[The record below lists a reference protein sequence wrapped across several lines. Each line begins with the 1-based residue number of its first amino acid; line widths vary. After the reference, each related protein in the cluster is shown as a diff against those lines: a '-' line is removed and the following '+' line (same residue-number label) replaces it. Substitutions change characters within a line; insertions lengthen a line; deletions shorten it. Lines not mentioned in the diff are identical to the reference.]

1 MKKQLLAL
9 GMMLTL
15 ILPVQAQPVHA
26 IAMHG
31 TPKYGAD
38 FKNFDYVNPNA
49 PKGGVLRQATFG
61 SFDTFNPFVI
71 KGNAAA
77 GTGLV
82 FETLMSSSMD
92 EAFTEYGL
100 VADSIEVPDNRAW
113 VAFHIN
119 PKARFSDGTPITADD
134 IVFTFEMLKQHGVPQ
149 YRYYYGD
156 VQKVEATAPDRV
168 LFTFKSA
175 DNREL
180 PLILGQM
187 PVLSKA
193 DWQGKDFSATTLTMP
208 LGSGPYKLK
217 SFELNRFLVYERDPN
232 YWGKDLP
239 VNRGLYNFDEIRFDV
254 YRDTSVAVEAFKAGA
269 YDLRQENEAKRWAV
283 SYDFPAF
290 YEGRVKKREFSHQLP
305 SGMQGFVFNTRR
317 AIFKDKRVREALQY
331 VLDFNWLNT
340 HLFYGSYHRT
350 NSYFDNSYLAAK
362 GLPSE
367 QERALLEP
375 YATQIDKRVFSQEIK
390 PIEMQS
396 SNPRPELLKALDL
409 LAQAGWHVKNGV
421 LQNSAGEPFEF
432 EILLDSSGAAAW
444 ERIALSFVRNLKK
457 IGITAHIRVMDAL
470 QYKHRVDEFDFDMF
484 VMVWGQSLSPGNEQ
498 RYFWGS
504 AAALQ
509 QGSYNFAGIQ
519 DPVIDMLIEKIVSAK
534 DEQALISATHA
545 LDRML
550 MWGFYVIPHW
560 HMQGVRFV
568 YWDRFEMPKAEPM
581 HGINIMSWW
590 AK

>member
-119 PKARFSDGTPITADD
+119 PKARFSNGTPITADD
-134 IVFTFEMLKQHGVPQ
+134 VVFTFEMLKQHGVPQ

-331 VLDFNWLNT
+331 VLDFNWLNR

-568 YWDRFEMPKAEPM
+568 YWDKFGMPKAEPM

>member
-1 MKKQLLAL
+1 MKIKLLAL
-9 GMMLTL
+9 GMMLIL
-15 ILPVQAQPVHA
+15 SLPVQAQPMHA

-31 TPKYGAD
+31 APKYSAD
-38 FKNFDYVNPNA
+38 FQNFDYVNPNA

-82 FETLMSSSMD
+82 FETLMTSSLD
-92 EAFTEYGL
+92 EPFTEYGL
-100 VADSIEVPDNRAW
+100 VADSIEVPENRAW

-119 PKARFSDGTPITADD
+119 PKARFSDGKPITAEDV
-134 IVFTFEMLKQHGVPQ
+134 VFTFEMLKQHGVPQ

-156 VQKVEATAPDRV
+156 VQKVEATASDLV
-168 LFTFKSA
+168 LFTFKSTN
-175 DNREL
+175 NREL

-217 SFELNRFLVYERDPN
+217 GFELNRYVVYERDPN

-254 YRDTSVAVEAFKAGA
+254 YRDTAVAVEAFKAGA
-269 YDLRQENEAKRWAV
+269 YDLRQENEAKRWATN
-283 SYDFPAF
+283 YDFPAF
-290 YEGRVKKREFSHQLP
+290 QEGRVKKREFSHQLP

-317 AIFKDKRVREALQY
+317 AIFEDKRVREALQY
-331 VLDFNWLNT
+331 VLDFNWLNR

-362 GLPSE
+362 GLPSV

-375 YATQIDKRVFSQEIK
+375 YAAQIDPRVLTEQIE

-504 AAALQ
+504 EAALQ

-534 DEQALISATHA
+534 DEQELTSATHA

-568 YWDRFEMPKAEPM
+568 YWDKFGMPKAEPM
-581 HGINIMSWW
+581 HGVNIMSWW
-590 AK
+590 AE

>member
-134 IVFTFEMLKQHGVPQ
+134 VVFTFEMLKQHGVPQ

-290 YEGRVKKREFSHQLP
+290 RDERVKKREFSHQLP

-331 VLDFNWLNT
+331 VLDFNWLNR

-504 AAALQ
+504 KAALQ

>member
-119 PKARFSDGTPITADD
+119 PKARFSNGTPITADD
-134 IVFTFEMLKQHGVPQ
+134 VVFTFEMLKQHGVPQ

-290 YEGRVKKREFSHQLP
+290 HEGRVKKREFSHQLP

-331 VLDFNWLNT
+331 VLDFNWLNR

-362 GLPSE
+362 GLPSA

-568 YWDRFEMPKAEPM
+568 YWDKFGMPKAEPM

>member
-134 IVFTFEMLKQHGVPQ
+134 VVFTFEMLKQHGVPQ

-290 YEGRVKKREFSHQLP
+290 YDGRVKKREFSHQLP

-331 VLDFNWLNT
+331 VLDFNWLNR

-421 LQNSAGEPFEF
+421 LQNSVGEPFEF

-568 YWDRFEMPKAEPM
+568 YWDKFEMPKAEPM

>member
-134 IVFTFEMLKQHGVPQ
+134 VVFTFEMLKQHGVPQ

-290 YEGRVKKREFSHQLP
+290 YDGRVKKREFSHQLP

-331 VLDFNWLNT
+331 VLDFNWLNR

-409 LAQAGWHVKNGV
+409 LAQAGWHVKDGV

>member
-119 PKARFSDGTPITADD
+119 PKARFSNGTPITADD
-134 IVFTFEMLKQHGVPQ
+134 VVFTFEMLKQHGVPQ

-568 YWDRFEMPKAEPM
+568 YWDKFGMPKAEPM

>member
-134 IVFTFEMLKQHGVPQ
+134 VVFTFEMLKQHGVPQ

-290 YEGRVKKREFSHQLP
+290 YDGRVKKREFSHQLP
-305 SGMQGFVFNTRR
+305 SGMQGFVFNTRC

-409 LAQAGWHVKNGV
+409 LAQAGWHVKDGV

>member
-134 IVFTFEMLKQHGVPQ
+134 VVFTFEMLKQHGVPQ

-290 YEGRVKKREFSHQLP
+290 HDRRVKKREFSHQLP

-331 VLDFNWLNT
+331 VLDFNWLNR

>member
-119 PKARFSDGTPITADD
+119 PKARFSNGTPITADD
-134 IVFTFEMLKQHGVPQ
+134 VVFTFEMLKQHGVPQ

-409 LAQAGWHVKNGV
+409 LAQAGWHVKDGV

>member
-9 GMMLTL
+9 GMMLML

-134 IVFTFEMLKQHGVPQ
+134 VVFTFEMLKQHGVPQ

-156 VQKVEATAPDRV
+156 VQKVEATALDRV

-290 YEGRVKKREFSHQLP
+290 RDGRVKKREFSHQLP

-331 VLDFNWLNT
+331 VLDFNWLNR

-581 HGINIMSWW
+581 HGINIMSGL
-590 AK
+590 AN

>member
-9 GMMLTL
+9 GMMLML

-134 IVFTFEMLKQHGVPQ
+134 VVFTFEMLKQHGVPQ

-156 VQKVEATAPDRV
+156 VQKVEATALDRV

-290 YEGRVKKREFSHQLP
+290 RDGRVKKREFSHQLP

-331 VLDFNWLNT
+331 VLDFNWLNR

>member
-119 PKARFSDGTPITADD
+119 PKARFSNGTPITADD
-134 IVFTFEMLKQHGVPQ
+134 VVFTFEMLKQHGVPQ

-193 DWQGKDFSATTLTMP
+193 DWPASPQMAGTPAGMRTLPMA
-208 LGSGPYKLK
+208 
-217 SFELNRFLVYERDPN
+217 
-232 YWGKDLP
+232 
-239 VNRGLYNFDEIRFDV
+239 
-254 YRDTSVAVEAFKAGA
+254 SVLEAAM
-269 YDLRQENEAKRWAV
+269 LSV
-283 SYDFPAF
+283 
-290 YEGRVKKREFSHQLP
+290 
-305 SGMQGFVFNTRR
+305 GM
-317 AIFKDKRVREALQY
+317 
-331 VLDFNWLNT
+331 
-340 HLFYGSYHRT
+340 
-350 NSYFDNSYLAAK
+350 
-362 GLPSE
+362 
-367 QERALLEP
+367 
-375 YATQIDKRVFSQEIK
+375 
-390 PIEMQS
+390 
-396 SNPRPELLKALDL
+396 
-409 LAQAGWHVKNGV
+409 
-421 LQNSAGEPFEF
+421 
-432 EILLDSSGAAAW
+432 
-444 ERIALSFVRNLKK
+444 
-457 IGITAHIRVMDAL
+457 
-470 QYKHRVDEFDFDMF
+470 
-484 VMVWGQSLSPGNEQ
+484 
-498 RYFWGS
+498 
-504 AAALQ
+504 
-509 QGSYNFAGIQ
+509 
-519 DPVIDMLIEKIVSAK
+519 
-534 DEQALISATHA
+534 
-545 LDRML
+545 
-550 MWGFYVIPHW
+550 
-560 HMQGVRFV
+560 
-568 YWDRFEMPKAEPM
+568 
-581 HGINIMSWW
+581 
-590 AK
+590 

>member
-119 PKARFSDGTPITADD
+119 PKARFSNGTPITADD
-134 IVFTFEMLKQHGVPQ
+134 VVFTFEMLKQHGVPQ

-331 VLDFNWLNT
+331 VLDFNWLNR

-375 YATQIDKRVFSQEIK
+375 YAAQIDKRVFSQEIK

-568 YWDRFEMPKAEPM
+568 YWDKFGMPKAEPM

>member
-100 VADSIEVPDNRAW
+100 VADNIEVPDNRAW

-290 YEGRVKKREFSHQLP
+290 RDGRVKKREFSHQLP

-331 VLDFNWLNT
+331 VLDFNWLNR